1 MKVFI
6 SLKYLMIILLLL
18 CGNSKKVQECDSEAV
33 LTGMVQAIIDVP
45 KFQDYFRVQETLKQS
60 DFIIIKSPLF
70 HENISVEKLGRKVQ
84 FLDKRVASELGLK
97 CYLTF
102 DHLEIKGDTLRV
114 QLGYEIQGAYFYAT
128 MIRNQCSWTVLDS
141 VVEETK

>member
-1 MKVFI
+1 
-6 SLKYLMIILLLL
+6 MIILLLS
-18 CGNSKKVQECDSEAV
+18 CGNSKNVQECDIEAV
-33 LTGMVQAIIDVP
+33 LTGLVQTIIDVP

-70 HENISVEKLGRKVQ
+70 HENLSVEKLGRKVQ
-84 FLDKRVASELGLK
+84 FLDKREASELGLK

-102 DHLEIKGDTLRV
+102 ERLDIKEDTLRV
-114 QLGYEIQGAYFYAT
+114 QLRYEIQGAYFYAT
-128 MIRNQCSWTVLDS
+128 MIRNQCTWTVLDS